1 MAFPT
6 SNATN
11 TSLFQGADNSSA
23 VLAASLTSS
32 ATSLTL
38 SVASTFVNNQII
50 LIDSEQIQITAGGG
64 TTSLTVTRAMNGT
77 TAASHSAGVQVLGV
91 ITAAHHNVLV
101 AEIEAIESNVPAL
114 GSNNTFTGNNTFSGQ
129 LIAPSTILTSSATL
143 GSASNYILNTSSIGQ
158 TATLPSS
165 PTNGQE
171 YLIANI
177 NTAPWTISASQ
188 GIFLAGTWG
197 SSSVT
202 SFTLP
207 EGRSVGIVYNGTNW
221 IQAYGTYQGSASSSG
236 QVVSGFSGGIPTFTT
251 VGGGSYGINVQT
263 GTTYTVVSTDNLV
276 VCKPTTTSG
285 ITVTLPTTST
295 PTGVVTI
302 QKGNANTNYYVRVT
316 TASNF
321 DGLSVSQITMWG
333 ELQSVSFAWDSTNSV
348 WRIVGTQASVWQLW
362 STSGGGTQ
370 YWTPSLNNAYPTGW
384 SISSYARQQWCF
396 NLFEV
401 KLDLLLSM
409 SCGSNG
415 SGSYGGNITFPWRSL
430 GGAGSGASPG
440 SALTMQGSYTYAVNI
455 AGNGTQ
461 SLVPFITQFGS
472 DTATGGIGGGS
483 TQVQY
488 QSYVAL
494 PTSGIFSLAISGTLP
509 LLEY

>member
-251 VGGGSYGINVQT
+251 VGGGSYGINDPSINS
-263 GTTYTVVSTDNLV
+263 YTRSSYLFYPQSTKLVNAAVPDYYQFAAKTSELSPTLATMTDIIYSWNNL
-276 VCKPTTTSG
+276 THRSG
-285 ITVTLPTTST
+285 
-295 PTGVVTI
+295 
-302 QKGNANTNYYVRVT
+302 N
-316 TASNF
+316 
-321 DGLSVSQITMWG
+321 
-333 ELQSVSFAWDSTNSV
+333 DS
-348 WRIVGTQASVWQLW
+348 
-362 STSGGGTQ
+362 
-370 YWTPSLNNAYPTGW
+370 PSLNVLWGDMHV
-384 SISSYARQQWCF
+384 SISASKPAFAASLWNPDPDSNAQAFQKI
-396 NLFEV
+396 LA
-401 KLDLLLSM
+401 LLK
-409 SCGSNG
+409 
-415 SGSYGGNITFPWRSL
+415 P
-430 GGAGSGASPG
+430 
-440 SALTMQGSYTYAVNI
+440 
-455 AGNGTQ
+455 
-461 SLVPFITQFGS
+461 
-472 DTATGGIGGGS
+472 
-483 TQVQY
+483 
-488 QSYVAL
+488 
-494 PTSGIFSLAISGTLP
+494 
-509 LLEY
+509 